1 MSLPERFDIQIVK
14 LVHGRRV
21 SLSVLKRTVG
31 RILKALGWKQA
42 GLSILLTG
50 DRGIRK
56 LNRRYLGHDRPTD
69 VIAFSQIEGK
79 SLRPHPGRP
88 VFLGDIAISLDT
100 ARAQACRYGHRF
112 SYELAFLLCHGILH
126 LTGADDKTKKQA
138 LAMERRQEK
147 ILRQA
152 GILRWP
158 SRKQKRS
165 S

>member
-1 MSLPERFDIQIVK
+1 MSLPERFDVQIVK
-14 LVHGRRV
+14 FANGPRV
-21 SLSVLKRTVG
+21 SLSVLKRTAG

-42 GLSILLTG
+42 GLSVLLTG

-79 SLRPHPGRP
+79 PLRRHPGRP

-112 SYELAFLLCHGILH
+112 SYELAFLLCHGVLH

-147 ILRQA
+147 ILKRI
-152 GILRWP
+152 GVFRWP
-158 SRKQKRS
+158 SKKQKHS